1 MSLVQLS
8 LTLGALFWIDF
19 GYLTIRTPLSH
30 TFVCPYPVW
39 PFRFYA
45 VTYDTRTSSKRRE
58 APMQQF
64 AMKEKDVKKKYGWMM
79 PYPSSISKFSS
90 PHPLTHR
97 PTVREETRQSKPKI
111 QYCSNIQQSLVA
123 VLSQK
128 EEEARSV
135 RLIDS
140 NQIKSI

>member
-1 MSLVQLS
+1 
-8 LTLGALFWIDF
+8 
-19 GYLTIRTPLSH
+19 
-30 TFVCPYPVW
+30 
-39 PFRFYA
+39 
-45 VTYDTRTSSKRRE
+45 
-58 APMQQF
+58 MQQF

-111 QYCSNIQQSLVA
+111 QYCSNIQQSLVV

-140 NQIKSI
+140 IFKEQLTDPSINLSIKVKVKRGLK